1 MKRLGMLVA
10 LLAPLVASAGNYG
23 WDDSANGQAM
33 DNWNREGELQQ
44 LRQDQARQFEELQ
57 RQQNDQYYQQQ
68 EDLENARRQEYH
80 RRYGD

>member
-1 MKRLGMLVA
+1 MKRWATMVV
-10 LLAPLVASAGNYG
+10 LLAPMAVCAGDYG

-33 DNWNREGELQQ
+33 DNWNREGEMQQ
-44 LRQDQARQFEELQ
+44 LRQEQTRQFEELQ